1 MNWLIL
7 CTVLIFT
14 CKSRKYNKA
23 HNVAERLNKSSE
35 CLAEL
40 CYFFI
45 MSDVEKRKAILVA
58 CCLNRLYG
66 CYASLQTFLN
76 YLIMKKEQKRN
87 KLIRKIISSTVSKS
101 STMKAKRNSPRFWIR
116 PGQTSS
122 WWDNFWA
129 GQKVSEE
136 WKENFC
142 TSQESFE
149 KLCTELRPYIQKN
162 KTRFHDPISVE
173 KQVAA
178 TLYYLADEDR
188 MWKVANSFGIGKST
202 VSKIIRLATQAIS
215 KYLGSKYIVL
225 PTNEKDIEEMALNF
239 YNSYSFPQCTVQ

>member
-23 HNVAERLNKSSE
+23 HNVAERLNKFSE
-35 CLAEL
+35 CLEEL

-58 CCLNRLYG
+58 CCLNKLYG

-76 YLIMKKEQKRN
+76 YLIKKKEQKRN
-87 KLIRKIISSTVSKS
+87 KLIRKFISSTVSKS
-101 STMKAKRNSPRFWIR
+101 STKKTKRNSPRLWIR

-122 WWDNFWA
+122 WWDNFCA

-162 KTRFHDPISVE
+162 KTRFRDPISVE
-173 KQVAA
+173 KQVAT

-188 MWKVANSFGIGKST
+188 MRKVANSFGNST
-202 VSKIIRLATQAIS
+202 VSKLQILLVSGNRQFPKLSGLSLKLFQNILEVNILF
-215 KYLGSKYIVL
+215 YLQMRRILRKWH
-225 PTNEKDIEEMALNF
+225 
-239 YNSYSFPQCTVQ
+239 